1 MEEIRQA
8 YIISAEIPER
18 AIPILRY
25 TVKIEK

>member
-18 AIPILRY
+18 AVPLLRS
-25 TVKIEK
+25 TAKIEK